1 METKSERVDI
11 QVAPGKFDWLHMQ
24 LSLTRNPNHQGSF
37 YSLILELNYHRAIVP
52 IGAKLLIKT
61 TDNVII
67 ELTNNRDPRPSYL
80 KAIPSELQG
89 YIEYVSLYRSLDIG
103 GVFNA
108 PSYPI
113 TEEQLALLSNGVVKI
128 RYQHSQG
135 VGEMFFKDPSEWGN
149 AIASLKNDFHKKIED
164 AAYQHHLNTLKD
176 IYEGF

>member
-1 METKSERVDI
+1 METKSEYVII
-11 QVAPGKFDWLHMQ
+11 QADSFDSIRMR

-37 YSLILELNYHRAIVP
+37 YSLILELNYNRGIVP

-89 YIEYVSLYRSLDIG
+89 YIEYFLAGNS
-103 GVFNA
+103 NA